1 MQVTYSAE
9 LIRKIIH
16 RNIFWDYRHIIES
29 GEGLPYKDLTFVPKD
44 RLDEFLSFVEK
55 LIFLSCESRLDVITS
70 IQVEFDE
77 IIFLD
82 ELEISLE
89 C

>member
-9 LIRKIIH
+9 LIKKVVQSDV
-16 RNIFWDYRHIIES
+16 FLDYRRIIES
-29 GEGLPYKDLTFVPKD
+29 GESLPYKDLAFVSKD
-44 RLDEFLSFVEK
+44 RLDEFLCFVEK
-55 LIFLSCESRLDVITS
+55 LIFLSRESRLDGITF

-82 ELEISLE
+82 ELEISLV

>member
-9 LIRKIIH
+9 LIKKVVQSDV
-16 RNIFWDYRHIIES
+16 FLDYRRIIES
-29 GEGLPYKDLTFVPKD
+29 GE
-44 RLDEFLSFVEK
+44 
-55 LIFLSCESRLDVITS
+55 SRLDGITS

-82 ELEISLE
+82 ELEISLA